1 MSAVKGKGRKLL
13 KRIRPDDRIRIAIFL
28 SQLLAVISGL
38 IIVYRI
44 KPSGAAYLFSALD
57 IAVFALVLL
66 PLGAS
71 EAVHDLVL
79 KRQQIGFLKNAKRIF
94 TTSTLHLLGYV
105 LICLIIWG
113 VTATRFSENFL
124 FGKSGNTTLLW
135 AMPIFAI
142 DAFVLLLR
150 GYSDGYYRGHHSAY
164 ILLIRQAFLFILV
177 LLFAGRDSASGLQV
191 AKLLRN
197 EEVKYIY
204 DAIGIERL
212 LLIVSAVTLIL
223 LFITLIGGHPD
234 RNVKRGKDNNRKHES
249 PTGQFYSFAFP
260 LSGAALCFLS
270 FHFASLLLFGRTYR
284 NGKQLLQSYIWG
296 MYSGVYE
303 LICLVP
309 LSLIFFLLYN
319 SLRLTGSSVKR
330 EDRGELR
337 LRCMNLSGEAM
348 IICFFFVFFYAAMGP
363 HILKG
368 VFGVESALGRRL
380 IYFGLIPLT
389 LCAVSL
395 NTSMQLII
403 LRCNSRLMLHCLIA
417 FIPSVALMQFMPAL
431 SIGSI
436 GIYSVIVGCSLYH
449 LILSGLNYLYL
460 VQYLHYSMDILRV
473 FLLPALCALAPCVI
487 LCLLGLLFSLFM
499 PPLLIVII
507 CFPLYCLAFFFAICK
522 SGLINVYS
530 LKRVPLG
537 RYISKLGRKL
547 RFLGDEQ

>member
-1 MSAVKGKGRKLL
+1 MSAVKGRGRKLL
-13 KRIRPDDRIRIAIFL
+13 KRIRPDDRIRIAVFL
-28 SQLLAVISGL
+28 SQFLAVISGF

-57 IAVFALVLL
+57 IAAFALALL

-94 TTSTLHLLGYV
+94 TTSSLHLLGYV
-105 LICLIIWG
+105 IICLIIWG
-113 VTATRFSENFL
+113 VAATRFSESFM

-135 AMPIFAI
+135 AMPIFAA

-177 LLFAGRDSASGLQV
+177 VFFAGRDSASGLQV

-212 LLIVSAVTLIL
+212 LMIVSCMSLLL

-284 NGKQLLQSYIWG
+284 DGKQLLQSYIWG

-368 VFGVESALGRRL
+368 VFGVDSALGRRL
-380 IYFGLIPLT
+380 IYFGLIPMVF
-389 LCAVSL
+389 CSVSL

-403 LRCNSRLMLHCLIA
+403 LRCKRRLMLHCLIA
-417 FIPSVALMQFMPAL
+417 LIPSVVLMQFMPAL
-431 SIGSI
+431 SISSI
-436 GIYSVIVGCSLYH
+436 GIYSVITACSLYH
-449 LILSGLNYLYL
+449 LILSVLNYLHL

-473 FLLPALCALAPCVI
+473 FLMPALCALLPGAAV
-487 LCLLGLLFSLFM
+487 CLLGLLFALFM
-499 PPLLIVII
+499 PPLLIVLI
-507 CFPLYCLAFFFAICK
+507 CFPLYCLAFFFAICR
-522 SGLINVYS
+522 SGVITVYS

-537 RYISKLGRKL
+537 RYFSKLGRKL
-547 RFLGDEQ
+547 HFLGDEQ